1 MSTKKSILYFG
12 VAAHFWFAC
21 YYDWNYVKIPPTVH
35 PMGITYGRTNKL
47 KFLTYWDAL
56 LQSFFFT
63 IAFLNEIIGNTDLVP
78 PPKRT
83 SIIRKF
89 KDLLLPCLAF
99 PISMFVG
106 LTFWGLYIVDRELV
120 FPKAIDPFFPAWLNH
135 VMHTNIMLFMILEMY
150 ISFRRYPSKNVGLTI
165 LSIFM
170 GCYLV
175 WIHVIFFKTGI
186 WVYPVLDKLDFSA
199 RMVFFIG
206 LLGLSFILY
215 LVGEKVNQRIWL
227 NRVTFEESKTK

>member
-1 MSTKKSILYFG
+1 
-12 VAAHFWFAC
+12 
-21 YYDWNYVKIPPTVH
+21 
-35 PMGITYGRTNKL
+35 
-47 KFLTYWDAL
+47 
-56 LQSFFFT
+56 
-63 IAFLNEIIGNTDLVP
+63 
-78 PPKRT
+78 
-83 SIIRKF
+83 
-89 KDLLLPCLAF
+89 
-99 PISMFVG
+99 MFVG